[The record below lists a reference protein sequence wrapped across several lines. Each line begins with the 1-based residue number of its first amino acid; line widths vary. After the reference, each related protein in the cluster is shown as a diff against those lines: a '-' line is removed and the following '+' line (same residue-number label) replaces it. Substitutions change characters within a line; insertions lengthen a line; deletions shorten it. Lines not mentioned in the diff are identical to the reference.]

1 MEKKKQPHVWNETLL
16 QLKKNKALCR
26 KYAHAGIY
34 SISINNKVV
43 YIGKSRDMLCRLAQH
58 IFYINNP
65 AYNQSHKYRILN
77 LAKFMGYDIHFDVIY
92 ISSTSGNV
100 DDDIGM
106 KEGEYI
112 RALLPPLNY
121 QIPNKNNYHHFT
133 VNKKAKN
140 ITLME
145 ILGN

>member
-1 MEKKKQPHVWNETLL
+1 
-16 QLKKNKALCR
+16 
-26 KYAHAGIY
+26 
-34 SISINNKVV
+34 
-43 YIGKSRDMLCRLAQH
+43 MLCRLAQH